1 MLPLLILLKCS
12 HLVFLKCK
20 SYPVISFLNIKT
32 AQDFPFP
39 LGESSE
45 VAAGLCFTRTSE
57 CLMAVPGCADTV
69 PQPGDAPGSP
79 VRQEPPPYSLSCA
92 PLLGSTGQGSMRM
105 KCSPMLPS
113 PFSHGLHEDW
123 GADAA
128 MSRPPGG
135 PVMMPHLRCPSLL
148 FTRPLCFLLVWS

>member
-1 MLPLLILLKCS
+1 MVFTRFFSSFNFAATSDPLKCS

-69 PQPGDAPGSP
+69 PQPRGAPGSP
-79 VRQEPPPYSLSCA
+79 VRQGPPPYSPSCA
-92 PLLGSTGQGSMRM
+92 PLLGSAGQGSMRTNS
-105 KCSPMLPS
+105 SPMLPS
-113 PFSHGLHEDW
+113 PFSCGLTRTGVLMQLCPGLR
-123 GADAA
+123 GAQ
-128 MSRPPGG
+128 S
-135 PVMMPHLRCPSLL
+135 
-148 FTRPLCFLLVWS
+148 